1 MTICCDNGPEYISS
15 TMGAW
20 AEKVAPRSDLFNPER
35 RNKRLISSVT
45 TKRFT
50 MNWLAHYLSE
60 SVDEAQELAT
70 KWSWTDNHEITKAR
84 I

>member
-1 MTICCDNGPEYISS
+1 
-15 TMGAW
+15 
-20 AEKVAPRSDLFNPER
+20 
-35 RNKRLISSVT
+35 
-45 TKRFT
+45 

-84 I
+84 IWSSAALPWSRNWPLRFSLYF